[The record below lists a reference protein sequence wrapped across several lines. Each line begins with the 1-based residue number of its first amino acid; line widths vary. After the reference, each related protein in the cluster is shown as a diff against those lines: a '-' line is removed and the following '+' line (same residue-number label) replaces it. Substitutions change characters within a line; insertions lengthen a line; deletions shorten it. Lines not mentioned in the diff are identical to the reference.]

1 MGLYQ
6 SNFRFE
12 GELPNLEAVRTEAR
26 RRLRWYG
33 ADQIE
38 GLEVQGQTII
48 ARSMLGPF
56 THPVLCAVLQEM
68 GGQPVSL
75 FDGRPEDAPVPTW
88 AHAPISD
95 IPWRDRMAIRY
106 GWWAWLFGTARLR

>member
-12 GELPNLEAVRTEAR
+12 DLPDLEVVRVEVR
-26 RRLRWYG
+26 RRLG
-33 ADQIE
+33 DLSGLE
-38 GLEVQGQTII
+38 GLEIQGQTLV

-56 THPVLCAVLQEM
+56 THPVVCAVLEEM
-68 GGQPVSL
+68 GGQPVSIV
-75 FDGRPEDAPVPTW
+75 DGQPVSAHTPEW

-95 IPWRDRMAIRY
+95 MSWSDRMAIRY
-106 GWWAWLFGTARLR
+106 RWWAWFFGTAR